1 MKDNQ
6 ILEFINKVKNFKKAK
21 NIDLSSAEDLSI
33 GIMNLIS
40 IEEHLAFSLMKT
52 DNTKYL
58 NLLNSVREIRKSLL
72 QKIVKNPKGEE
83 WCISKHLLAA
93 SMRIIETA
101 NKYLKEGNKKE
112 ASKLFKSAFDVYS
125 LFWIVNL
132 DVKVDSKITNIVND
146 KIDTKFMEEKKGWK
160 ISDIFKKIL
169 NCCKE

>member
-6 ILEFINKVKNFKKAK
+6 IIEFINKVKNFKKAK

-52 DNTKYL
+52 DNLKYL
-58 NLLNSVREIRKSLL
+58 NLLNSVRKIRISLL
-72 QKIVKNPKGEE
+72 KRIVKNPKGEE

-93 SMRIIETA
+93 SMRIMETA

-112 ASKLFKSAFDVYS
+112 AYNLFKDAFEVYS
-125 LFWIVNL
+125 LFWAVNL
-132 DVKVDSKITNIVND
+132 DVKFDSKIINIEND

-160 ISDIFKKIL
+160 ISELFKKII

>member
-1 MKDNQ
+1 MKDSQ
-6 ILEFINKVKNFKKAK
+6 ILEFISKVENLKKTK

-33 GIMNLIS
+33 GIMNLVS

-52 DNTKYL
+52 DDLKYL

-72 QKIVKNPKGEE
+72 QKIVKKPKGEE

-93 SMRIIETA
+93 TMRIMETA
-101 NKYLKEGNKKE
+101 NKYLKEGNKKDAYE
-112 ASKLFKSAFDVYS
+112 LFKDAFDVYS

-132 DVKVDSKITNIVND
+132 DIKTDSKVDSDEGV
-146 KIDTKFMEEKKGWK
+146 IDTKFIEGKNKWK
-160 ISDIFKKIL
+160 VSEIFKKIL